1 MRCYSYP
8 VFFFL
13 NSTHLI
19 TNWCK
24 NTHIG
29 KHIFFQPAQ
38 LTVCLS
44 LPVSLSQEA
53 FVELYD
59 RQRDSVFSCS
69 WPSIKTV
76 FGVAALGAASL
87 TIGAYLAQ
95 KWTSPSSSSSSLSF
109 LILLLRLA
117 PLLLPFKDA
126 PDPSE
131 TTFRLLRIWLSSK
144 TSLKKT
150 PSSSSLH
157 VKTET
162 NQNNW
167 SNQMNSPYRA
177 KHILKRG
184 SLDVITLIWV
194 QLKRKVF
201 FFVVLPASV
210 LVIAWMLSVSVDV
223 ACVRSHVGPL
233 YGGPGDGGAGTVMP
247 YTGEEAAA
255 ALPLLVRVKNP
266 FWTVDSSYPPC
277 SQTFKGL
284 PAQNSCSECI
294 MEIACYNQR
303 VVCLLHSLLRQLQ
316 WTLNTPL
323 YSP

>member
-38 LTVCLS
+38 LTVSLS

-95 KWTSPSSSSSSLSF
+95 KWTSPSSSPLSF
-109 LILLLRLA
+109 HILLLRLV
-117 PLLLPFKDA
+117 PLRFPFKDA

-131 TTFRLLRIWLSSK
+131 TTFRLLRIGLSSK

-194 QLKRKVF
+194 QPKRKGF
-201 FFVVLPASV
+201 FCFVLPASV

-233 YGGPGDGGAGTVMP
+233 YGGPGDGGAGTIMP

-266 FWTVDSSYPPC
+266 FWTVDSSYPPAVKP
-277 SQTFKGL
+277 SKDFLHRTA
-284 PAQNSCSECI
+284 AQN
-294 MEIACYNQR
+294 
-303 VVCLLHSLLRQLQ
+303 V
-316 WTLNTPL
+316 
-323 YSP
+323 

>member
-38 LTVCLS
+38 LTVSLS

-95 KWTSPSSSSSSLSF
+95 KWTSPSSSPLSF
-109 LILLLRLA
+109 RILLLRLV
-117 PLLLPFKDA
+117 PLRFPFKDA

-131 TTFRLLRIWLSSK
+131 TTFRLLQIGLSSK

-194 QLKRKVF
+194 QPKRKGF
-201 FFVVLPASV
+201 FFCSACFCTSYSMNVECWCRRCMCQISCGTSIWRPWWWGCRDNDALHRRGSGRSPAP
-210 LVIAWMLSVSVDV
+210 
-223 ACVRSHVGPL
+223 AC
-233 YGGPGDGGAGTVMP
+233 
-247 YTGEEAAA
+247 
-255 ALPLLVRVKNP
+255 
-266 FWTVDSSYPPC
+266 
-277 SQTFKGL
+277 
-284 PAQNSCSECI
+284 
-294 MEIACYNQR
+294 
-303 VVCLLHSLLRQLQ
+303 
-316 WTLNTPL
+316 
-323 YSP
+323 